1 MSTQFEPKE
10 ASSRNKTQ
18 YDSLAFQLKALY
30 CFPDKD
36 GLVSAQI
43 KACEDAIF
51 RIDVDWAAQK
61 EP

>member
-10 ASSRNKTQ
+10 TSGRNKVQ
-18 YDSLAFQLKALY
+18 YDSLASQLKKLY
-30 CFPDKD
+30 CLSDKD
-36 GLVSAQI
+36 ELVSIQI
-43 KACEDAIF
+43 KACEDALS